1 MPYQKMVIPTQQKS
15 ASRAQGRKRS
25 MFFYIASFKI
35 YMFKFG
41 GVLTHMS
48 GRKCATGTSSTLDTE
63 SFAQKMWK

>member
-1 MPYQKMVIPTQQKS
+1 
-15 ASRAQGRKRS
+15 
-25 MFFYIASFKI
+25 
-35 YMFKFG
+35 MFKFG